1 MRNFCQKEFSDQ
13 GIDKEVKQANLSYN
27 KSAYTLRGFHYQ
39 LEPFQESKTMTCV
52 DGEIYDVVVD
62 LRKESETYKK
72 WISTILN
79 PQNKLSIHVP
89 KGCANAFLTMKTIP
103 LYTII
108 LQRYTLLIMKEAL
121 IIKIQNLILSGLFNL
136 K

>member
-1 MRNFCQKEFSDQ
+1 MIFEEQNIKGVYLITPEPFSDERGSFMRNFCQKEFSDQ

-52 DGEIYDVVVD
+52 DGEIYDLVVD

-72 WISTILN
+72 WISTIKN
-79 PQNKLSIHVP
+79 GFSYDDRNKYVRR
-89 KGCANAFLTMKTIP
+89 GAV
-103 LYTII
+103 
-108 LQRYTLLIMKEAL
+108 
-121 IIKIQNLILSGLFNL
+121 
-136 K
+136 